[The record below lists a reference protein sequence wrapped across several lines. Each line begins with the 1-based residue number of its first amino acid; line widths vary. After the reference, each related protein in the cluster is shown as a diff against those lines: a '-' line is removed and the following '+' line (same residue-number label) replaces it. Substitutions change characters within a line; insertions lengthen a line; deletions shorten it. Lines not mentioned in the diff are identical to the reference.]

1 MALVG
6 TLLLVTVLVIG
17 VYIFV
22 APLLENLVARN
33 LQSRLGL
40 ESVPEISLEGSPTSL
55 LTGSFDGGR
64 VVLPGFDF
72 GDMRPDEIFVELA
85 PFDLDVLGSLTSG
98 RIQTRTPLSGTLR
111 VTLSEAEVTRLA
123 STGATDFPLRNVDLE
138 EGVTVVAS
146 EAVALGQSIPVSVE
160 GVLDFQNNSLVFEP
174 QRVEALRLPVP
185 AQLTA
190 QLLQGTSF
198 VYPIE
203 PLPGGGTF
211 TVVDVQRDQLVL
223 TGEIDNLA
231 LL

>member
-1 MALVG
+1 LVG

-17 VYIFV
+17 VYILV

-40 ESVPEISLEGSPTSL
+40 ESVPEISLEGGPTSL
-55 LTGSFDGGR
+55 LTGRFNGGR

-72 GDMRPDEIFVELA
+72 GDVRPDEISVELA

-98 RIQTRTPLSGTLR
+98 QIQTRTPLSGTLR
-111 VTLSEAEVTRLA
+111 VMLSEAEVTRLA
-123 STGATDFPLRNVDLE
+123 STGVTDFPVRNVDFE
-138 EGVTVVAS
+138 EGVTVVAF
-146 EAVALGQSIPVSVE
+146 ETVALGQSIPVSVE

-174 QRVEALRLPVP
+174 QRVEALGLPVP
-185 AQLTA
+185 AQLTG
-190 QLLQGTSF
+190 QLFQDTSF

-211 TVVDVQRDQLVL
+211 TGIDVQRDQLVL
-223 TGEIDNLA
+223 IGEINNLA